1 MIEIDERIYIRRT
14 NFGEMCRIKSR
25 FCCNNFYVSFFC
37 SKWCRASAKMP
48 MYSFEYWRPPYNG
61 ISCWK
66 YITIFWSYKM
76 ALTYSDWNF
85 LFSCHAFIYRMVKI
99 DSCRSCISVKL
110 PKSMDPNVRHLFCA
124 TNFMNGMKYIFHL
137 SISKELHIFFEI
149 DSFLLFVILFL
160 QFFPIFLWNWL
171 KRAPNTH
178 NFQLS
183 TE

>member
-1 MIEIDERIYIRRT
+1 
-14 NFGEMCRIKSR
+14 MC
-25 FCCNNFYVSFFC
+25 FFC
-37 SKWCRASAKMP
+37 SKWCRASTEMP

-99 DSCRSCISVKL
+99 DSCRSYISVKL
-110 PKSMDPNVRHLFCA
+110 PKSMDTNARHLFCA
-124 TNFMNGMKYIFHL
+124 TNFMNGIKYIFHL
-137 SISKELHIFFEI
+137 SISKELHIFFWNR
-149 DSFLLFVILFL
+149 
-160 QFFPIFLWNWL
+160 QFSPFRHFISSVFPIFLWNWL
-171 KRAPNTH
+171 RQAPNTH
-178 NFQLS
+178 HFQLS